1 MTYEQWRQQAAKRG
15 DLNTESAWNAAIAA
29 RDEELREQEPVGYVY
44 TLGMNRVE
52 HTAIKTRKVLPNGA
66 ALYAAP
72 IPPMPSQQEALND
85 LRELDTNFEFEG
97 RMAVLRNHLH
107 HFILA
112 RPDAVQWQP
121 IETCPKDGSSFLAWK
136 AGRFNCVDHV
146 VWYAGTVL
154 QPSNEQ
160 RDAITHWMPLPTRP
174 DEVTK

>member
-1 MTYEQWRQQAAKRG
+1 MKTVTYDETQWQLVPKVATDDMEQAAIMVGVPSRSIADKAYEIMLSAAPRRG
-15 DLNTESAWNAAIAA
+15 YANTE
-29 RDEELREQEPVGYVY
+29 L
-44 TLGMNRVE
+44 
-52 HTAIKTRKVLPNGA
+52 
-66 ALYAAP
+66 AAP
-72 IPPMPSQQEALND
+72 IPPEPTPSQQEALND